1 MRNRDGVFL
10 DSNGWIALLSAND
23 RWHAQ
28 AVEEFE
34 QIRLGRRRLVT
45 TDWVLAE
52 TGNGL
57 ARTTARD
64 RFAAAVERFRES
76 PNCQF
81 ARVDDDLFQ
90 EALNMYDRT
99 TDKSWGLVDC
109 ASFLVMQRE
118 HILDAFTTDRHF
130 QQAGFQPLLAVRPR

>member
-28 AVEEFE
+28 AVEQFE

-57 ARTTARD
+57 ARTSARD
-64 RFAAAVERFRES
+64 RFVGGPRALPAPER
-76 PNCQF
+76 
-81 ARVDDDLFQ
+81 AH
-90 EALNMYDRT
+90 AY
-99 TDKSWGLVDC
+99 
-109 ASFLVMQRE
+109 
-118 HILDAFTTDRHF
+118 
-130 QQAGFQPLLAVRPR
+130 

>member
-1 MRNRDGVFL
+1 MRNHDGVFL

-23 RWHAQ
+23 RWHVR

-34 QIRLGRRRLVT
+34 QIRLRRRRLVT

-64 RFAAAVERFRES
+64 RFAGAVERFRES
-76 PNCQF
+76 PNCHF

-90 EALNMYDRT
+90 EALIMYDRI

-109 ASFLVMQRE
+109 ASFVVMQRE
-118 HILDAFTTDRHF
+118 HILDAFTMDYHF
-130 QQAGFQPLLAVRPR
+130 QQAGFQPLLAARPR

>member
-1 MRNRDGVFL
+1 MSNRDGVFL
-10 DSNGWIALLSAND
+10 DSNGWIAVLNAND

-34 QIRLGRRRLVT
+34 QIRLRRQRLVT

-52 TGNGL
+52 AGNGL
-57 ARTTARD
+57 ARTSARD
-64 RFAAAVERFRES
+64 RFAGAVERFRES
-76 PNCQF
+76 PNCEL
-81 ARVDDDLFQ
+81 ARVDDDIFQ
-90 EALNMYDRT
+90 EALTMYHRT

-109 ASFLVMQRE
+109 ASFVVMQRE
-118 HILDAFTTDRHF
+118 HILDAFTTDHHF